1 MLSGQEIHCKIQKCL
16 AGGTYRNACSVCR
29 TGKKQG
35 YGIPQE
41 TGTGRGDS
49 CGERG
54 EKAGLYI
61 SAESIYRR
69 HPGFCNESAGNKE
82 FEKDTE
88 KKGLGTPATRAAILE
103 KLVSS
108 GYVERKGKQI
118 LPSAEGVTA
127 IANIPDYLKSAS
139 MTAEWENELLRM
151 ERGET
156 KPADFMQG
164 IGGLLERMLADLRQ
178 IPTVQESPI
187 YNKVSIGNCPVC
199 GKPVC
204 EGKLNFYCSDRD
216 CKFALWKESRYLA
229 NMRKTL
235 DKKMA
240 VDLLKKGRTHVKDFY
255 SAKKDKTFAADL
267 VMAIEN
273 GRAQYSLEFPKTP
286 AKK

>member
-1 MLSGQEIHCKIQKCL
+1 MPVPFAEQEKSKDMAFPKKLEQGEVIPVVS
-16 AGGTYRNACSVCR
+16 AE
-29 TGKKQG
+29 KKQG
-35 YGIPQE
+35 FTSPP
-41 TGTGRGDS
+41 
-49 CGERG
+49 
-54 EKAGLYI
+54 KAFTEDTLL
-61 SAESIYRR
+61 SAM
-69 HPGFCNESAGNKE
+69 ESAGNKE

-204 EGKLNFYCSDRD
+204 EGKLNFYCSDRSCRFVMWKND
-216 CKFALWKESRYLA
+216 KFFESR
-229 NMRKTL
+229 RTVFS
-235 DKKMA
+235 KKIA
-240 VDLLKKGRTHVKDFY
+240 AALLKDGKAKVKGLYSERTG
-255 SAKKDKTFAADL
+255 KTYDGTVL
-267 VMAIEN
+267 LCDTGEKYVNYRIEQ
-273 GRAQYSLEFPKTP
+273 RK
-286 AKK
+286 

>member
-1 MLSGQEIHCKIQKCL
+1 MPVPFAEQEKSKDM
-16 AGGTYRNACSVCR
+16 AFP
-29 TGKKQG
+29 KK
-35 YGIPQE
+35 

-54 EKAGLYI
+54 EKAGFTSPPKAFTEDTLL
-61 SAESIYRR
+61 SAMET
-69 HPGFCNESAGNKE
+69 AGNKE

-156 KPADFMQG
+156 KPADFMQASVDCWNG
-164 IGGLLERMLADLRQ
+164 CWQTSGRFRPYRNRLLM
-178 IPTVQESPI
+178 I
-187 YNKVSIGNCPVC
+187 
-199 GKPVC
+199 
-204 EGKLNFYCSDRD
+204 
-216 CKFALWKESRYLA
+216 RYLSGTA
-229 NMRKTL
+229 RYAATPSVRADRTL
-235 DKKMA
+235 
-240 VDLLKKGRTHVKDFY
+240 LF
-255 SAKKDKTFAADL
+255 
-267 VMAIEN
+267 
-273 GRAQYSLEFPKTP
+273 
-286 AKK
+286 